1 MSPGKTNY
9 SKKSKSDFVAGTLDQ
24 SILLLFLTLA
34 GIGLVQVYS
43 SSFIFATES
52 RGDGLFFFKKQLLVI
67 AISFFF
73 LISTAY
79 FPFKWI
85 QKLTPFFWMINV
97 FLILMTLIP
106 GIGVKAGGATRWL
119 SMPMGFRLQPSELLR
134 VTLPLFFAYILTMDR
149 EKLGQWKWP
158 TLVSLFGIPLLLLLR
173 QPDFGSFAILILVLV
188 TMLVA
193 FGLPWKYILASGG
206 GMLVGFFM
214 LIWSVPYRRARLLS
228 YLDPWSE
235 GANSGFQLI
244 QSLLGFRSGG
254 LTGVGLGQ
262 GQAKL
267 LFLPEAHTD
276 FTLAVLGEEIGFI
289 GVFLVL
295 SLFGFLIH
303 RGFQI
308 SLRASTEFE
317 RATVLGLILSFTFSV
332 FVNVGVALG
341 LLPTKGLALPFLSYG
356 GSSIIVLGI
365 LFGLILNIRRRI
377 KVWNKK

>member
-1 MSPGKTNY
+1 MGL
-9 SKKSKSDFVAGTLDQ
+9 SKKKNAEFVHGTLDQ

-67 AISFFF
+67 AVSF
-73 LISTAY
+73 LILVGTAY
-79 FPFKWI
+79 FPFRWI
-85 QKLTPFFWMINV
+85 EKLAPAFWLLNV
-97 FLILMTLIP
+97 VLIILTLMP
-106 GIGVKAGGATRWL
+106 GIGVKAGGASRWL
-119 SMPMGFRLQPSELLR
+119 SLPMGFRLQPSELLR
-134 VTLPLFFAYILTMDR
+134 VTLPLFFAYVLTMNR
-149 EKLGQWKWP
+149 ERFGQWKWP
-158 TLVSLFGIPLLLLLR
+158 AIISFFGIPLLLLLK
-173 QPDFGSFAILILVLV
+173 QPDFGSFAILLLVLV
-188 TMLVA
+188 TLLVA
-193 FGLPWKYILASGG
+193 FGLPWKYILVSGVS
-206 GMLVGFFM
+206 MIVGFFF
-214 LIWSVPYRRARLLS
+214 LIWEVPYRKARLLS

-235 GANSGFQLI
+235 GAQSGFQLI

-276 FTLAVLGEEIGFI
+276 FTLAVLGEEMGFV
-289 GVFLVL
+289 GLLLVL

-308 SLRASTEFE
+308 SLRANSEFE

-377 KVWNKK
+377 KVWSKK

>member
-1 MSPGKTNY
+1 MALIRK
-9 SKKSKSDFVAGTLDQ
+9 KKSESSAGVLDQ

-67 AISFFF
+67 AVS
-73 LISTAY
+73 LLVLVATAY
-79 FPFKWI
+79 IPFCYI
-85 QKLTPFFWMINV
+85 EKLTPLLWIGNV
-97 FLILMTLIP
+97 TLIILTLIP
-106 GIGVKAGGATRWL
+106 GIGVKAGGASRWL

-134 VTLPLFFAYILTMDR
+134 VTLPLFFAYVLTMDR

-158 TLVSLFGIPLLLLLR
+158 CIASFFGIPLLLLLR
-173 QPDFGSFAILILVLV
+173 QPDFGSFAILLLVLV
-188 TMLVA
+188 TMLIA
-193 FGLPWKYILASGG
+193 FGLPWKYILVSGVS
-206 GMLVGFFM
+206 MAVGFFF
-214 LIWSVPYRRARLLS
+214 LIWEVPYRKARLLS

-235 GANSGFQLI
+235 GAHSGFQLI

-276 FTLAVLGEEIGFI
+276 FTLAVLGEEMGFI
-289 GVFLVL
+289 GLFLVL
-295 SLFGFLIH
+295 SLFGILIH

-308 SLRASTEFE
+308 SLRANTEFE
-317 RATVLGLILSFTFSV
+317 RATVLGLVLSFTFSV
-332 FVNVGVALG
+332 FINVGVALG

-377 KVWNKK
+377 KVWSKK

>member
-1 MSPGKTNY
+1 MGRKREEFSP
-9 SKKSKSDFVAGTLDQ
+9 GTLDQ

-34 GIGLVQVYS
+34 GIGLVQDYS

-67 AISFFF
+67 AISFIF
-73 LISTAY
+73 LIGVAY

-85 QKLTPFFWMINV
+85 EKLAPFFWIANV
-97 FLILMTLIP
+97 ILILFTLTP
-106 GIGVKAGGATRWL
+106 GLGIRAGGASRWL
-119 SMPMGFRLQPSELLR
+119 PMPLGFRLQPSELLR
-134 VTLPLFFAYILTMDR
+134 ITLPLFFAYMMTVDR
-149 EKLGQWKWP
+149 EKFGQWKWP
-158 TLVSLFGIPLLLLLR
+158 ALISFFGLPLLLLLK
-173 QPDFGSFAILILVLV
+173 QPDFGSFAILLLVLV
-188 TMLVA
+188 TMLIA

-206 GMLVGFFM
+206 GMAVGFFL
-214 LIWSVPYRRARLLS
+214 LIWSVPYRKARLMS

-235 GANSGFQLI
+235 GAQSGFQLI

-276 FTLAVLGEEIGFI
+276 FTLAVLAEEMGFI
-289 GVFLVL
+289 GLFLVL
-295 SLFGFLIH
+295 SLFGFLIY

-308 SLRASTEFE
+308 SLRANTEFE
-317 RATVLGLILSFTFSV
+317 KATVLGLILSFTFSV